1 MFCASWA
8 RMMFRSGWFAMAI
21 EGMEVAAREIGARK
35 LEKLTRVNGALRG
48 AFL

>member
-1 MFCASWA
+1 
-8 RMMFRSGWFAMAI
+8 MAV
-21 EGMEVAAREIGARK
+21 EGDRWHAVAAAALDAGDALK